1 MDEEEKP
8 DLKELVES
16 VKEEIEDKDIDEL
29 HSEVEKE
36 ADTLAK
42 KKCSD

>member
-1 MDEEEKP
+1 MDEKEKV

-16 VKEEIEDKDIDEL
+16 IKEEIEDKDIDKL
-29 HSEVEKE
+29 HLEVEEE
-36 ADTLAK
+36 ADKLAK